1 VHKTRDPL
9 KPNQVVA
16 HKVVGD
22 VEGRTC
28 LLIDDMIDTAGTI
41 CSAAEM
47 LKESGVEDIVIAST
61 HAIMSGPAVER
72 LAKAPVSEVIVTNT
86 LPLPKEAQDLEKI
99 TTLSI
104 APLVAKAIWEVF
116 NDGSVTT
123 LFGGLS

>member
-1 VHKTRDPL
+1 
-9 KPNQVVA
+9 
-16 HKVVGD
+16 
-22 VEGRTC
+22 
-28 LLIDDMIDTAGTI
+28 
-41 CSAAEM
+41 M